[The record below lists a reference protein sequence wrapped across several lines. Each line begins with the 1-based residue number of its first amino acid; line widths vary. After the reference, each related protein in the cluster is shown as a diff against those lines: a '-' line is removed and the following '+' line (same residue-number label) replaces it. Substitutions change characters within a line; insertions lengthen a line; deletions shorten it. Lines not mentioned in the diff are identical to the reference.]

1 MSYEKIKSG
10 FFIFVVS
17 FIFGVFIGAVSLATF
32 YERRLGDSD
41 RQLREYRELNN
52 QLESDYR
59 AVTTR
64 ATELADLIKRRREI
78 DRRAIEQAEGI
89 GRTIGSLSL
98 QSQDLIRQIRAVINV
113 LKEIKERTRLL
124 EELINS
130 SWGSSNTGD
139 GLHNVEI
146 E

>member
-1 MSYEKIKSG
+1 MSYEKLKLG
-10 FFIFVVS
+10 FAIFVIS
-17 FIFGVFIGAVSLATF
+17 FLLGAFISAVSLITL

-59 AVTTR
+59 AVTAR
-64 ATELADLIKRRREI
+64 ATELADLIERRREI
-78 DRRAIEQAEGI
+78 DRRAIEQTEGI
-89 GRTIGSLSL
+89 GRTIGNLSL
-98 QSQDLIRQIRAVINV
+98 QSQDLIRQIRAVINT

-130 SWGSSNTGD
+130 SWGGSSTGD
-139 GLHNVEI
+139 RLHSVEI